1 MLIGDSLD
9 AAIVATIA
17 YFDVFAFAPRPG
29 EIHRFLMG
37 RRATRGEVENAL
49 DHSPDLSRLLGRM
62 DGFVFLEGKE
72 HLAPRRLRF
81 QKHSDA
87 LWPKAK
93 RIARLVEST
102 GLASSGMVTGSLAA
116 DNADEHADID
126 FLFTYPAE
134 RTWTSYALV
143 RVLAK
148 LPVYE
153 LRNMCPNYVLSD
165 QALEIKPQNL
175 FTAWEVAKS
184 VPLFGFDIYRNMMRA
199 NSWVSRYLPNALPDF
214 GPVGFVEPARVK
226 PLEKIASSAAFQLL
240 EKYERERKYSID
252 RRDVGV
258 DMNDR
263 AKKGSMDRHSPT
275 RSFHVLSELRYRMER
290 LGLGMHP
297 VYPELVAAT
306 KVLEVEMSRW
316 GETQLRANAAANGA
330 KRVEPAPT
338 LKIVG

>member
-1 MLIGDSLD
+1 MLRGDSLE
-9 AAIVATIA
+9 AAIVATVA

-29 EIHRFLMG
+29 EVHRFLMG
-37 RRATRGEVENAL
+37 KRATRAEVEHAL
-49 DHSPDLSRLLGRM
+49 STSPELKRLLGQL

-93 RIARLVEST
+93 RIARLIEST

-126 FLFTYPAE
+126 FLFTYPAD

-143 RVLAK
+143 RMLGK
-148 LPVYE
+148 LPVFE

-165 QALEIKPQNL
+165 EALEIKPQNL
-175 FTAWEVAKS
+175 FTAWEVSKS
-184 VPLFGFDIYRNMMRA
+184 VPLFGFDVYRRMMA
-199 NSWVSRYLPNALPDF
+199 SNKWVARYLPNALPDF
-214 GPVGFVEPARVK
+214 GPGGYLEIERPRVRPVERVTSTAAFQA
-226 PLEKIASSAAFQLL
+226 LEKI
-240 EKYERERKYSID
+240 ERERKYSID

-290 LGLGMHP
+290 LGVVEHP
-297 VYPELVAAT
+297 VYAELVAST
-306 KVLEVEMSRW
+306 KVLAVEMNRW
-316 GETQLRANAAANGA
+316 GETQLGASAAVS
-330 KRVEPAPT
+330 RVA
-338 LKIVG
+338 V